1 MKLCDLLE
9 SDKIILD
16 IEADS
21 KEDVITKLIDLF
33 EGDQRIV
40 DLQYLKKA
48 VFDREKIMS
57 TGVGMGFAIPHAK
70 TNAVNDVIAA
80 FAKSKKP
87 IDFQSLDSKP
97 VDIFFLLVGTEAQ
110 VGLHIKLLSRI
121 SRLMNRDGFRDRLVA
136 AKTSDDIRKLF
147 CDEESHFFEIT

>member
-1 MKLCDLLE
+1 MKLCHLLE
-9 SDKIILD
+9 VDKISLD

-21 KEDVITKLIDLF
+21 KEQVITSLISLF
-33 EGDQRIV
+33 KDDQRVV
-40 DLQYLKKA
+40 DLEYLKKA

-70 TNAVNDVIAA
+70 TNAVSDVIAA
-80 FAKSKKP
+80 FARSKTP
-87 IDFQSLDSKP
+87 IDFQSLYNKP

-121 SRLMNRDGFRDRLVA
+121 SRLMNRDGFREKLSS
-136 AKTSDDIRKLF
+136 AKNSTEIRKLF
-147 CDEESHFFEIT
+147 CDEESHFFEIS